1 MRTVG
6 SGPYVDRVVLWNPED
21 TTVVSKG
28 VVKRRCRQRN
38 RKEMMICSHIA
49 IQRKVRREASL
60 IMHGE
65 RMDLVAELTPDA
77 LHHMAR

>member
-21 TTVVSKG
+21 TVVVSQVWSRDAG
-28 VVKRRCRQRN
+28 RQRN

-49 IQRKVRREASL
+49 IQRKVRREAS
-60 IMHGE
+60 
-65 RMDLVAELTPDA
+65 PNN
-77 LHHMAR
+77 ARGANGDGS